1 MNPTI
6 SNFKTDTYVASA
18 TPVPYEKIY
27 SKSGIGCLLLDSHFN
42 ILSCNS
48 TVETF
53 LEREPAE
60 ITGKSFLD
68 FVSSDCRERIAD
80 SLELCVRRGYIRDMP
95 AFLEDSMRH
104 AIPFLISGLC
114 SADTPDQ
121 EPGLRIT
128 LKDVSAEF
136 RARSIAECS
145 IRWLGSPPRESG
157 RTVDLKPLLEQ
168 IRESV
173 GCDGI
178 GWSEMRSGGGCQC
191 FGKWTGFHSKSADSD
206 FRRWTPQTWMR
217 FMAGVAGQ
225 TACEATP
232 AGGAV
237 IRLDAI
243 ETSPAR
249 PRDTTAGTP
258 ENPGPSVGPL
268 CDPFNDYASL
278 AVLPVSGSDASRI
291 LILADRRAGFFSVR
305 DASCIE
311 NLMHALLRMAEP
323 APDAGSESTAK
334 TAQEPEAAHEPEPV
348 PPDLPFLGILELRN
362 GRVRSWNPWMERFL
376 GSGGEVTAGKT
387 LAEIFDPVN
396 RSVLEAAAVSETAE
410 PVRVKRPA
418 EGEPVRHALGFPVRA
433 PGTRPGD
440 ETWYWI
446 DSPEP
451 DDSRRQAFIAKRME
465 LLGFLAGGIVL
476 DFNNHLACILGY
488 ASMLGEAIPRT
499 NPAFQDLKQIL
510 ATAENSSALASRL
523 LAFANGT
530 PYEVRDLDVNP
541 LVNEVAGILSK
552 IYSRELL
559 IRAELDPYLYRIR
572 ADAVRIQQAILEAA
586 VNAREAMPGGGKIV
600 FQTRNCTLNETE
612 LRSRPGVRPGAFIQV
627 IISDTGAGMS
637 GDQKRVLT
645 DAAGEIQPE
654 RESGLAMIRAA
665 VESHHG
671 FMSVFSERNKGT
683 IVKIHLPAVTEQT
696 VKPAAPKSGTLRG
709 GRECVLLVETEGAL
723 RDTGRKMLHRYGYQV
738 LAVADGREAQEVLR
752 SGRRRID
759 LMIWDGTQP
768 GALLDGLVQMHPQL
782 RILASVWPGEREAAE
797 RALRD
802 SVQGFVLKPFHV
814 RPLILGIQNVLNA

>member
-1 MNPTI
+1 MNSTI
-6 SNFKTDTYVASA
+6 SNFKTDTYVATAAS
-18 TPVPYEKIY
+18 VPYDKIY
-27 SKSGIGCLLLDSHFN
+27 SKSGIGYLLLDPHFN

-68 FVSSDCRERIAD
+68 FVHSDSRARIAD
-80 SLELCVRRGYIRDMP
+80 SLELCVRRGYVRDIP
-95 AFLEDSMRH
+95 AVLEDSMRH
-104 AIPFLISGLC
+104 VIPFLISGLS
-114 SADTPDQ
+114 SADAPDQ
-121 EPGLRIT
+121 ESGLRII
-128 LKDVSAEF
+128 LKDVSAET
-136 RARSIAECS
+136 RARSIAEFS
-145 IRWLGSPPRESG
+145 IRLLGSPPRESG
-157 RTVDLKPLLEQ
+157 RTPDLKPLLEQ

-178 GWSEMRSGGGCQC
+178 GWSEMKSGGACQC
-191 FGKWTGFHSKSADSD
+191 FGKWTGFRSESADSD

-217 FMAGVAGQ
+217 FMAGMAGH
-225 TACEATP
+225 TACEGTA

-243 ETSPAR
+243 ETSSAR
-249 PRDTTAGTP
+249 SRDTAAGTS
-258 ENPGPSVGPL
+258 ENPEPSVRPL
-268 CDPFNDYASL
+268 RDPFGNYASL
-278 AVLPVSGSDASRI
+278 SVFPMTGSEPSRF
-291 LILADRRAGFFSVR
+291 LILADRRPGFFSVR

-311 NLMHALLRMAEP
+311 NLMHALFGKAETRPEAGAEPNPEP
-323 APDAGSESTAK
+323 APEPK
-334 TAQEPEAAHEPEPV
+334 TVPEPESIT
-348 PPDLPFLGILELRN
+348 PDLPFIGILELLD

-376 GSGGEVTAGKT
+376 GRGSEALTGKT
-387 LAEIFDPVN
+387 LSELFDPEN

-410 PVRVKRPA
+410 PVRVKSA
-418 EGEPVRHALGFPVRA
+418 VEGGPVRHALGFPGRT
-433 PGTRPGD
+433 PRIKPGD

-451 DDSRRQAFIAKRME
+451 DDGRRQAFIAKRME

-552 IYSRELL
+552 VYSRELL

-612 LRSRPGVRPGAFIQV
+612 LRSRPGVQPGAFIQI

-637 GDQKRVLT
+637 GEQKRVLT
-645 DAAGEIQPE
+645 DSAGETQPE
-654 RESGLAMIRAA
+654 MESGLAMIRAA
-665 VESHHG
+665 VEAHHG

-683 IVKIHLPAVTEQT
+683 VVKIHLPAVTEQA
-696 VKPAAPKSGTLRG
+696 VKPAAQKSGSLKG
-709 GRECVLLVETEGAL
+709 GRECVLLVETEGTL

-768 GALLDGLVQMHPQL
+768 GAMLEGLVQVHPQL

-814 RPLILGIQNVLNA
+814 RPLILGIQNALDA

>member
-1 MNPTI
+1 MNSTL
-6 SNFKTDTYVASA
+6 SNFKTDTYVAPA
-18 TPVPYEKIY
+18 APIPYDKIY
-27 SKSGIGCLLLDSHFN
+27 SKSGIGCLLLDRHFK

-53 LEREPAE
+53 LDRESAE

-68 FVSSDCRERIAD
+68 FVPSDSRLRVSD
-80 SLELCVRRGYIRDMP
+80 SLELCVRRGYIRDIP
-95 AFLEDSMRH
+95 AVLEDSMRH
-104 AIPFLISGLC
+104 AIPFLISGL
-114 SADTPDQ
+114 SSDEAPDQ

-145 IRWLGSPPRESG
+145 IRLLGSPPPDSG
-157 RTVDLKPLLEQ
+157 RTPDLKPLLER

-178 GWSEMRSGGGCQC
+178 GWSEMKSGGGCQC
-191 FGKWTGFHSKSADSD
+191 FGKWTGFRSASADSD
-206 FRRWTPQTWMR
+206 IRRWTPQTWMR
-217 FMAGVAGQ
+217 FMSGLAGHA
-225 TACEATP
+225 ACEGTS

-243 ETSPAR
+243 EAPAAR
-249 PRDTTAGTP
+249 PQDTPAATPGNPEPSAGP
-258 ENPGPSVGPL
+258 PA
-268 CDPFNDYASL
+268 DPFGHYASL
-278 AVLPVSGSDASRI
+278 AVLPLTGSDAPRV

-305 DASCIE
+305 DASCVE
-311 NLMHALLRMAEP
+311 NLMAALFRRGEPRPEAGAEAASEP
-323 APDAGSESTAK
+323 APQAK
-334 TAQEPEAAHEPEPV
+334 TVPETESV
-348 PPDLPFLGILELRN
+348 PPDLPFLGILELRD
-362 GRVRSWNPWMERFL
+362 GRVRGWNPWMERFL
-376 GSGGEVTAGKT
+376 GRGSEALAGKT
-387 LAEIFDPVN
+387 LAEIFDPDS
-396 RSVLEAAAVSETAE
+396 RAILESAAVSGTDE
-410 PVRVKRPA
+410 PVRVKSGTEA
-418 EGEPVRHALGFPVRA
+418 GPVRHALGFP
-433 PGTRPGD
+433 GRPDGAKSGD

-552 IYSRELL
+552 VYSRELL

-637 GDQKRVLT
+637 GEQKRVLT
-645 DAAGEIQPE
+645 DSAGETQPE

-671 FMSVFSERNKGT
+671 FMSVFSERKKGT
-683 IVKIHLPAVTEQT
+683 VVKIHLPAVTEQA
-696 VKPAAPKSGTLRG
+696 VKPAAPKSGTLKG
-709 GRECVLLVETEGAL
+709 GRESVLLVETEGAL
-723 RDTGRKMLHRYGYQV
+723 RETGRKMLHRYGYQV
-738 LAVADGREAQEVLR
+738 LAVADGREAQEVLQ

-768 GALLDGLVQMHPQL
+768 GAMLDGLVQMHPQL

-797 RALRD
+797 RVLRD

-814 RPLILGIQNVLNA
+814 RPLILGIQNALNA